1 MTHAVNGCPGLFYR
15 GCLLV
20 SEIGGKLLAQADPHV
35 PQIPL
40 TSNQALALA
49 LGLTLFVASI
59 MTGTLWC
66 RRVFRIGHSLP
77 QANRRF
83 LRVPPIVT
91 YFTGVISLMWVL
103 AQISVSFQPVDDPVQ
118 PEEKATTAA
127 AEQAAEQIVKGAD
140 GSASTVSPD
149 HAIALNSGSADST
162 TGLPAVV
169 VDNNSTSQ
177 EKLRNARDSIFA
189 IILFN
194 VLLSTLLGGS
204 VFLATMQER
213 RQAAAQRVWESGT
226 AAGTP
231 FGEIPPAAISGD
243 TDLAKA
249 TVSVPYPHSNSSF
262 STSDSPPFPSA
273 DLPRLNSV
281 KQSLD
286 SDNFHSEPF
295 RFLLE
300 CRYAVEIF
308 LAAWFPTMLLRF
320 LMVEL
325 ISGLTGKVPES
336 NPLLEMLGSG
346 VGRELMVLIAVTA
359 VIVAP
364 LAEELQ
370 FRIVLL
376 GGVVQAGRKR
386 IGWILSSV
394 LFALAHGFPD
404 SLALFPLSFTLGYAY
419 MRRRSYLTVVLVHFL
434 FNLSNIA
441 MAVLAMS

>member
-1 MTHAVNGCPGLFYR
+1 M
-15 GCLLV
+15 
-20 SEIGGKLLAQADPHV
+20 

-40 TSNQALALA
+40 TGNQAFALA

-66 RRVFRIGHSLP
+66 RRFFRIGHSLP

-103 AQISVSFQPVDDPVQ
+103 AQISVSFQPVDAPVQ

-127 AEQAAEQIVKGAD
+127 AEQFAKAAD
-140 GSASTVSPD
+140 GSASTASPD
-149 HAIALNSGSADST
+149 RVDALNSGSADSAA
-162 TGLPAVV
+162 GLPAIV
-169 VDNNSTSQ
+169 VDNHATSQ

-189 IILFN
+189 IILLN
-194 VLLSTLLGGS
+194 VLLSTLLGSS

-213 RQAAAQRVWESGT
+213 RQAAEQRIWESGS

-231 FGEIPPAAISGD
+231 FGELPLASISGD

-249 TVSVPYPHSNSSF
+249 TVPVSYPPSNHTF
-262 STSDSPPFPSA
+262 SASDSPPFTSA
-273 DLPRLNSV
+273 DLPRLNSA

-286 SDNFHSEPF
+286 SDSFRSEPF

-320 LMVEL
+320 LLVEL

-376 GGVVQAGRKR
+376 GGVIQAGRKR

-404 SLALFPLSFTLGYAY
+404 SLALLPLSFTLGYAY